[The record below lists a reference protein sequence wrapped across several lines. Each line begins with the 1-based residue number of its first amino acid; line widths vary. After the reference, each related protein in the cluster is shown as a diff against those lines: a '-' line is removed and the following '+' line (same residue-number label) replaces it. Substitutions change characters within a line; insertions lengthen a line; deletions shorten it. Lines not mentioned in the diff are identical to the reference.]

1 MSAKTIRS
9 RRCYSAH
16 PPASGQP
23 PSPKLLPRDVE
34 ASAEEL
40 LAFHGLFHDCFQRR
54 EQRQWSLFYLC
65 GQLSNIER
73 KTIEPMV
80 LALHG
85 PDLKAVRAAQRFVND
100 SKWDRVRMQERRQ
113 ELVAAW
119 LGEKEGVVIAD
130 GSGFP
135 KQGEHSAGVAHQYC
149 GHVGKVAN
157 CQ

>member
-1 MSAKTIRS
+1 MSAKRTRS
-9 RRCYSAH
+9 KRHPAVR
-16 PPASGQP
+16 PPASGRP
-23 PSPKLLPRDVE
+23 PSPPLWPGDVE

-40 LAFHGLFHDCFQRR
+40 IAFHHLFHDCFQRR
-54 EQRQWSLFYLC
+54 EQCQWSLFYLC

-100 SKWDRVRMQERRQ
+100 SKWDLVRMQERRQ
-113 ELVAAW
+113 ELVAAG